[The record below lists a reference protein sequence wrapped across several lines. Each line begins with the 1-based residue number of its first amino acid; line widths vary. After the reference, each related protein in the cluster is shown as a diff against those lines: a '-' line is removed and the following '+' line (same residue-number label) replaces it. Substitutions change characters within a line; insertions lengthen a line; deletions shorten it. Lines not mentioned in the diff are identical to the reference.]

1 MELPNRLAGTARQ
14 YSTNAINQLATITPN
29 SGTSLKRR
37 CPYHAVVMN
46 TLEPISMMIGRSG
59 NQMDEGG
66 IGVHRELCGGG
77 FTRASYGIIPGLHM
91 AATNRYK
98 FDGTSHPNSGDRLMR
113 SFATALASCA
123 LAFLLF
129 GPAAAQG

>member
-46 TLEPISMMIGRSG
+46 TLEPISMTIGRSG
-59 NQMDEGG
+59 NQIDESG
-66 IGVHRELCGGG
+66 IRDHPGLCWRWLN
-77 FTRASYGIIPGLHM
+77 RACYGIVPGLHM
-91 AATNRYK
+91 AATNHYEVRWYQ
-98 FDGTSHPNSGDRLMR
+98 SS
-113 SFATALASCA
+113 
-123 LAFLLF
+123 
-129 GPAAAQG
+129 